1 MLLSC
6 LWILTACNSED
17 LSYDIEYTP
26 IHPLGG
32 QLSHIEKARAWDY
45 KQCQREDSKFVF
57 WTDQNRLQSFC

>member
-26 IHPLGG
+26 IHPL
-32 QLSHIEKARAWDY
+32 
-45 KQCQREDSKFVF
+45 EDSIRYLYREME
-57 WTDQNRLQSFC
+57 RLWLNTGLLFS

>member
-32 QLSHIEKARAWDY
+32 QYTAVSYTHLTLPTKLE
-45 KQCQREDSKFVF
+45 V
-57 WTDQNRLQSFC
+57 